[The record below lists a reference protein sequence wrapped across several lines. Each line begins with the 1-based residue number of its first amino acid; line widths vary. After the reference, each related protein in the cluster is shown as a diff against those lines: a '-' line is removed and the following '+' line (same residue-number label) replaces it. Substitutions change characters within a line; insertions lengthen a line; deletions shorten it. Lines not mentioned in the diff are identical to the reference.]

1 VGKNDKVSTVLRIWT
16 WRIVLTGQDGD
27 DEANAMDGEDDEDGD
42 ADGDDGDDNEN
53 EEDEDE
59 EVEGEGEGE
68 AEGSSDK
75 PADTNPV
82 STPAVAESEVPT
94 QPPSDDHITPPTTVI
109 PAQEPATST
118 TTPPTTDVTPAVAS
132 APALVPETTTSTDE
146 AETSPTTLST
156 TTALEETH
164 PHTAIPSNA
173 IELSNTAPNHT
184 EDGGLNHPTDQ
195 AGIEITQ
202 PEKSPAPLL
211 ESGAASTTVS
221 VPAGQVGSLGQNEDK
236 MDIDEPNV
244 EKGETVEE
252 DAGLVM
258 GEMTPPVG
266 EKGLENT
273 EMDQVKETE
282 AAVQPGTEADTTMG
296 AGTSGA
302 Q

>member
-1 VGKNDKVSTVLRIWT
+1 MN
-16 WRIVLTGQDGD
+16 
-27 DEANAMDGEDDEDGD
+27 GEDDEDGD
-42 ADGDDGDDNEN
+42 ADGDDGDDNDN

-68 AEGSSDK
+68 AEASSDK

-94 QPPSDDHITPPTTVI
+94 QPPSDDHVTPPTTI
-109 PAQEPATST
+109 LPAQEPGTST
-118 TTPPTTDVTPAVAS
+118 ITPPTTDVTPAVAP
-132 APALVPETTTSTDE
+132 APAQVPEASTSTDE
-146 AETSPTTLST
+146 TETTPPTLPTTTVS
-156 TTALEETH
+156 EETH

-184 EDGGLNHPTDQ
+184 EDGGLNHPTEE

-211 ESGAASTTVS
+211 DSGAASTTVS
-221 VPAGQVGSLGQNEDK
+221 VPAGQVGSLGQDEDK

-258 GEMTPPVG
+258 GEMAPPVG

-282 AAVQPGTEADTTMG
+282 VVVQPETEADTAMG
-296 AGTSGA
+296 EGTSGA